1 MNPLESQLCMENCRK
16 IDDLAKEVAR
26 ETAANKEA
34 HKEYERR
41 FEELSENSKRQS
53 DILVTLQKQADA
65 IESMNGK
72 IDTFSDKVDSKID
85 SMSEKVEQAVSHFD
99 ETDKRVARLEKEP
112 GEEYKKLKFEIVKYI
127 VLALVGAVVG
137 YFLKGGI

>member
-1 MNPLESQLCMENCRK
+1 MESQLCLENCRK
-16 IDDLAKEVAR
+16 IDDLVKEVAR
-26 ETAANKEA
+26 ESSANREA

-41 FEELSENSKRQS
+41 FEELAENSKRQS

-99 ETDKRVARLEKEP
+99 ETDRRVAKLEKEP
-112 GEEYKKLKFEIVKYI
+112 GEEYKKLKFEVVKYI
-127 VLALVGAVVG
+127 VLAIAGAVVG

>member
-1 MNPLESQLCMENCRK
+1 MESQLCLENCRK
-16 IDDLAKEVAR
+16 IDDLARRVAE

-34 HKEYERR
+34 HKDYERR
-41 FEELSENSKRQS
+41 FEELAESSKRQN

-99 ETDKRVARLEKEP
+99 ETDKRVAKLEKEP
-112 GEEYKKLKFEIVKYI
+112 GEEYKKLKFEIVK
-127 VLALVGAVVG
+127 
-137 YFLKGGI
+137 

>member
-1 MNPLESQLCMENCRK
+1 MENQLCLENCRK
-16 IDDLAKEVAR
+16 IDDLARRVAE

-34 HKEYERR
+34 HKDYERR
-41 FEELSENSKRQS
+41 FDELAESSKRQN

-99 ETDKRVARLEKEP
+99 ETDKRVAKLEKEP
-112 GEEYKKLKFEIVKYI
+112 GEEYKKLKFEFVKYV
-127 VLALVGAVVG
+127 VLAITGAVVG